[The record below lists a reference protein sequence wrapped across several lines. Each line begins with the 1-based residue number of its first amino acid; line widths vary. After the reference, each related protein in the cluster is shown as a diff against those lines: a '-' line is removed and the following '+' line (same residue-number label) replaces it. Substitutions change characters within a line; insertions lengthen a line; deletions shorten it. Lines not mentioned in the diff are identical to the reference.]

1 MAERRTRSAIVR
13 RLAAKADKQGR
24 ITAHYVYLNGVPV
37 AKIETVPNTSLWHG
51 VWKALRTLGDLLKRE
66 DPEADYQGSRLI
78 ALDDPTQSEQ
88 YRYDERGLPAAKTV
102 RIRRAGGSEL
112 ASVTRHAYGEDGTL
126 QSVSLPDGS
135 RIEYER
141 NGQGQVVAVKRS
153 RIQTGWLQWLLPSHC
168 LAADLQR
175 DLVGL
180 KHYKTGNGIEA
191 DIQKSREGALA
202 RIVYRRDKPA
212 LPATA
217 NALDWLIHLANAS
230 EPQDKPRTS
239 PGALGLPQDPAALL
253 DLRYLWDAQGNLLHL
268 QQQAGTPAFGNY
280 AYDRDGRLI
289 VAVQSDGK
297 STRASRY
304 FHDRQ
309 GRRLL
314 SQQGIAGQSDLTTN
328 TAKALYQ
335 PGTHRWLGHNEKTNA
350 YDANGQPQRI
360 GHRGYRWDALGRLI
374 EVREDGKPLA
384 RYTYNHRGER
394 IAKDSGGV
402 TYYLYQDGRLSAEL
416 DAQGNI
422 RRQYVYLADQPL
434 AVIDTRSGGKPE
446 SEERD
451 AWSRI
456 GHDLATLW
464 QAWFADEETTVWLHV
479 NHLGA
484 VEAATGRD
492 GSLVWRAS
500 YQPFG
505 AASVVSQGFALHL
518 RLPGQY
524 EDAETGLFYNGHR
537 YYDPRRGA
545 YLTPDPLGVPDGPNP
560 YAYVRGNPLKYIDP
574 SGLILFAFDGTGNDE
589 SDPKTLSNVVRFRDL
604 YNDGKLFYI
613 TGPGTKDPATG
624 IENPL
629 YKGGNTSDVA
639 ESFTGKERI
648 AAMIKYLNDYADSVD
663 DQTAFDIDITGFS
676 RGSAE
681 ARDFANQIAGNVKN
695 GYYQYKSNKDGKDS
709 CQKVN
714 FRFMGLF
721 DTVLSTHTGSYQLQ
735 IPVAFKYVAHA
746 VALNEYRG
754 GLVAFP
760 SESILGLPAPSGS
773 TRIERGF
780 LGAHSDIGG
789 GFPDQDLAKVALVWM
804 GDQAK
809 AAGVTMNDAPSLH
822 TIIANPVLHDK
833 SSNLLSGAPGGG
845 PTETSEDRDVRY
857 SDGTAVKQRKAT
869 AGLMTYADT
878 VPFISYKPD
887 PNALDNIS
895 GTVDAKAY
903 IQWLNSHGYDIN
915 MTNSEKDHEIKNIF
929 MGHAASRMADRM
941 RADGQTANGP
951 GAAGDGNGG
960 DVCAS
965 AWRL

>member
-1 MAERRTRSAIVR
+1 M
-13 RLAAKADKQGR
+13 
-24 ITAHYVYLNGVPV
+24 YLNGVPV

-191 DIQKSREGALA
+191 DIQRSREGALA

-212 LPATA
+212 LPVT
-217 NALDWLIHLANAS
+217 ANAS

-280 AYDRDGRLI
+280 AYDRDDRLI

-335 PGTHRWLGHNEKTNA
+335 PGTHRWLGQNEKTNA

-574 SGLILFAFDGTGNDE
+574 SGLILFAFDGTGN
-589 SDPKTLSNVVRFRDL
+589 SDPAQPGDSISNVRKFFLAYDQQA
-604 YNDGKLFYI
+604 NGKAYYI
-613 TGPGTKDPATG
+613 TGIGTTNEDMPYQGNMANGDGFDQRVKLGFDDLDDFMATDSG
-624 IENPL
+624 
-629 YKGGNTSDVA
+629 
-639 ESFTGKERI
+639 TGT
-648 AAMIKYLNDYADSVD
+648 V
-663 DQTAFDIDITGFS
+663 DIDVVGFS
-676 RGSAE
+676 RGAAE
-681 ARDFANQIAGNVKN
+681 ARVWVNQLVARL
-695 GYYQYKSNKDGKDS
+695 KDGAYTANGKTR
-709 CQKVN
+709 CVN
-714 FRFMGLF
+714 LRFEGLW
-721 DTVLSTHTGSYQLQ
+721 DTVPHLGYLNNNESQYDFG
-735 IPVAFKYVAHA
+735 IPEAVKYAA
-746 VALNEYRG
+746 QANALNEYRG
-754 GLVAFP
+754 GPAKFNFR
-760 SESILGLPAPSGS
+760 SILSSPASASTG
-773 TRIERGF
+773 TRIEKGF
-780 LGAHSDIGG
+780 LGSHADIGG
-789 GFPDQDLAKVALVWM
+789 GFGTGDLSNVALMWM
-804 GDQAK
+804 INQAK
-809 AAGVTMNDAPSLH
+809 SQGIKFKDGTVKDSEWNVV
-822 TIIANPVLHDK
+822 ANPVLHDK
-833 SSNLLSGAPGGG
+833 SSNLFNGG
-845 PTETSEDRDVRY
+845 PTAANEDRNVIY
-857 SDGTAVKQRKAT
+857 ANGSTVKQRAAAT
-869 AGLMTYADT
+869 GVMTYADT
-878 VPFISYKPD
+878 VPFISYKGD
-887 PNALDNIS
+887 PLASDMIS
-895 GTVDAKAY
+895 GTVDVKAY
-903 IQWLNSHGYDIN
+903 LKWLNDHGYGLD
-915 MTNSEKDHEIKNIF
+915 NITV
-929 MGHAASRMADRM
+929 
-941 RADGQTANGP
+941 Q
-951 GAAGDGNGG
+951 
-960 DVCAS
+960 
-965 AWRL
+965 